1 MNKIID
7 DIKELVLLSPEKLDE
22 KLLEEKYNKPNLR
35 ELVRRNLKEIKEYK
49 SAFEYQLKVNEDQ
62 AKPLETIRSMID
74 NFDK

>member
-7 DIKELVLLSPEKLDE
+7 DIKELVLLSPEKLDK

-35 ELVRRNLKEIKEYK
+35 ELVRRSLKEIKEYK
-49 SAFEYQLKVNEDQ
+49 SAFEYQLKVNEAQ
-62 AKPLETIRSMID
+62 AKQLETISSMID

>member
-35 ELVRRNLKEIKEYK
+35 ELVRRSLKEIKEYK

-62 AKPLETIRSMID
+62 AKQLETIRSMID